1 MYVCP
6 QCNEEYPALEP
17 ACPRCGAVGRDPE
30 FLRGIP
36 GPNEPPETLE
46 DWVVVL
52 RTPDE
57 VQARLAQ
64 GFLQTQGIEAMIY
77 PLEGATGFE
86 PFGHPGIVEE
96 LALPGRAHPHS
107 ARPIQL
113 LVSPESAPEALHAL
127 RELRDRPATLAG
139 DEEDAGD
146 GGEEPEEA

>member
-6 QCNEEYPALEP
+6 QCSEEYSALEP
-17 ACPRCGAVGRDPE
+17 ACPKCGSVGRDPE

-36 GPNEPPETLE
+36 EPNEPPETLE

-64 GFLQTQGIEAMIY
+64 GFLATQGIEAMIY

-96 LALPGRAHPHS
+96 IALPGRAHPHS
-107 ARPIQL
+107 VRPIRL
-113 LVSPESAPEALHAL
+113 LVAPDSAPEALGAL
-127 RELRDRPATLAG
+127 RALRDRPVRLG
-139 DEEDAGD
+139 DSEDTDAD
-146 GGEEPEEA
+146 S